1 MPKRRN
7 LAAVEPTR
15 GQTRVARTRG
25 TGLRARLA
33 ETAEQV
39 KKDPPPISV
48 ALRLDPDER
57 RRLAEVRWLEQ
68 KTTAQIVAE
77 LLRARLREQP

>member
-1 MPKRRN
+1 VPERRN

-39 KKDPPPISV
+39 KKDPPPV
-48 ALRLDPDER
+48 AVRLRLTPDER
-57 RRLAEVRWLEQ
+57 RRLAELRWLEQ
-68 KTTAQIVAE
+68 KTTGEIVAE

>member
-15 GQTRVARTRG
+15 GQTRVARRKG
-25 TGLRARLA
+25 TGLRAALA

-39 KKDPPPISV
+39 KKDPPPINV
-48 ALRLDPDER
+48 ALRLDPDQR

-68 KTTAQIVAE
+68 KSTAQIVAE
-77 LLRARLREQP
+77 LLAARLEQP

>member
-1 MPKRRN
+1 VPKRRN

-39 KKDPPPISV
+39 KKDPPPINVS
-48 ALRLDPDER
+48 LRLTPEQR

-68 KTTAQIVAE
+68 KSTAQIVSE
-77 LLRARLREQP
+77 LLAARLEQP

>member
-1 MPKRRN
+1 VPRRRN

-33 ETAEQV
+33 EAAAEAAE
-39 KKDPPPISV
+39 DPPPV
-48 ALRLDPDER
+48 TVRLPLTPAER
-57 RRLAEVRWLEQ
+57 RRLAELRWVEQ
-68 KTTAQIVAE
+68 KTTAQIVHE
-77 LLRARLREQP
+77 LLRARLEQP